1 MRTSSKWPRFT
12 AWRNV
17 RRSRPRVLVRYG
29 AICAALLGPASA
41 IDVIAGGEL
50 VTPMTVAWAFAI
62 GVGAG
67 LLLGILLGVAFRL
80 LSKLP
85 AWATTLVWLGGGALV
100 SAWMIDELNV
110 VSLLDT
116 RERQLALGGLG
127 ASLAL
132 GVGFFATAISV
143 QPGRRYPQGWVGALR
158 PRHRVFWVLGLL
170 AIGAGAA
177 YADRTQF
184 VGTYPSAHQALRWAG
199 LLAGMTALVA
209 LVPRVRVAPVLGGL
223 GSLVAVALVVFPF
236 LTIKQTHYSELSAM
250 LEQPYSRIAIRL
262 VRNVGD
268 PDLDGYSVF
277 LGGGDCA
284 PFNRKVHP
292 GAAEIPGNGVDDN
305 CRWGDAVRRAGIA
318 DPATVPIPEKPSPMS
333 VVLITV
339 DTLRAD
345 RLSVYGAQ
353 RETTPGIKAWSDK
366 KAIRF
371 NKAMT
376 SGGWTSLALSSLFRG
391 VYPRRLTWTRLYETT
406 KYRLLRAPVDEQ
418 LLPGEKAKKQFG
430 MPLESEL
437 RKPLAWWLQR
447 RGMQTV
453 SVTDDGF
460 SEFLSP
466 ENGVDAGFDVF
477 SEVDALPKSEQDDK
491 GTADEAIKQFKALS
505 DDKPFFMWVHFFGP
519 HNPSKVHAGTK
530 KWGEST
536 MDKYDHE
543 IRFADEHVTRFIKT
557 IEAEQ
562 RSRKVA
568 IILTADH
575 GEAIQGQGRN
585 HGGNVSEGVI
595 HIPLILSV
603 PGVKARTSD
612 KVVSLVDI
620 MPTVL
625 ALTETPAP
633 PELDGRD
640 LRELMADPE
649 GFPRVVFS
657 ETWQYG
663 QDGEPRSDQIAA
675 SDGEYKLEWNLD
687 NEAKK
692 LWRRADKDKAKKP
705 NLLGEVEVPHLED
718 ALNTYLEENSN
729 VKLVD

>member
-1 MRTSSKWPRFT
+1 MRTDSKWPRFT
-12 AWRNV
+12 FWRNV
-17 RRSRPRVLVRYG
+17 RRSRPRTLVRYG

-41 IDVIAGGEL
+41 LDVVAGGEL
-50 VTPMTVAWAFAI
+50 VTPMTIAWAFAI

-67 LLLGILLGVAFRL
+67 LLLGIGLGLLFRL

-85 AWATTLVWLGGGALV
+85 AWASTLVWLGAGGLV

-110 VSLLDT
+110 ISLLDT
-116 RERQLALGGLG
+116 RERQLAIG
-127 ASLAL
+127 ALAASVML
-132 GVGFFATAISV
+132 GVGFFATALIL
-143 QPGRRYPQGWVGALR
+143 QPRPLHPQGWVGHLR
-158 PRHRVFWVLGLL
+158 TRHRVPWVLGLL
-170 AIGAGAA
+170 VIAAGAI

-199 LLAGMTALVA
+199 FLGGMTALVA
-209 LVPRVRVAPVLGGL
+209 LVPRLRP
-223 GSLVAVALVVFPF
+223 SPLVAGVGTVGAIGLVVFPF
-236 LTIKQTHYSELSAM
+236 ITIKQTHYSELSAM
-250 LEQPYSRIAIRL
+250 LEQPYSRIAIKL

-268 PDLDGYSVF
+268 PDFDGYSMF

-284 PFNRKVHP
+284 PFNRKVNP
-292 GAAEIPGNGVDDN
+292 GAAEIPGNGIDDN
-305 CRWGDAVRRAGIA
+305 CRWGDAVRRAGVT
-318 DPATVPIPEKPSPMS
+318 DPATVPIPDKPSPMS

-339 DTLRAD
+339 DTVRAD

-353 RETTPGIKAWSDK
+353 RDTTPGIKAWADK

-391 VYPRRLTWTRLYETT
+391 VYPRRLTWTKLYETT
-406 KYRLLRAPVDEQ
+406 KYRLLRAPVEDQ

-453 SVTDDGF
+453 AVTDDGF

-477 SEVDALPKSEQDDK
+477 SEVDDLPKAQQEDK
-491 GTADEAIKQFKALS
+491 GTADEAIRQLQALS
-505 DDKPFFMWVHFFGP
+505 GDKPFFMWVHFFGP

-530 KWGEST
+530 KWGESA

-543 IRFADEHVTRFIKT
+543 LRYADEQVTRLIKA
-557 IEAEQ
+557 IEDEQ
-562 RSRKVA
+562 KSRKVA

-575 GEAIQGQGRN
+575 GESIQGAGRN
-585 HGGNVSEGVI
+585 HGGNVSEGII

-625 ALTETPAP
+625 ALTETPPP

-640 LRELMADPE
+640 LREIMADPD
-649 GFPRVVFS
+649 GIPRVVFS

-692 LWRRADKDKAKKP
+692 LWRRSDKDKARKP
-705 NLLGEVEVPHLED
+705 NLLGEVDVPHLED
-718 ALNTYLEENSN
+718 ALNTYLEENGN